1 MSEINRSAP
10 GLPARDLP
18 AYLASYPNEVAVGDE
33 PPKVVFDRYHTPD
46 FVLVNDAMP
55 MDRPGLLGHVRP
67 MRRRVRSVEVT
78 VHDMLRDGDRVAARS
93 TLTAEMR
100 RGTTIATE
108 IAMYGVLAADGRLAR
123 VDQITRAHGSKR

>member
-1 MSEINRSAP
+1 M
-10 GLPARDLP
+10 
-18 AYLASYPNEVAVGDE
+18 
-33 PPKVVFDRYHTPD
+33 
-46 FVLVNDAMP
+46 
-55 MDRPGLLGHVRP
+55 GHVRP

-100 RGTTIATE
+100 RGTTIAPE
-108 IAMYGVLAADGRLAR
+108 IAMYGLLAADGRLAR